1 MKIKTVLLLLALF
14 NGVVIPYTQ
23 TETVSQ
29 LNNYLTIL
37 LESEFEVLSIRV
49 FVVPKI
55 VIELG
60 G

>member
-1 MKIKTVLLLLALF
+1 
-14 NGVVIPYTQ
+14 
-23 TETVSQ
+23 
-29 LNNYLTIL
+29 L